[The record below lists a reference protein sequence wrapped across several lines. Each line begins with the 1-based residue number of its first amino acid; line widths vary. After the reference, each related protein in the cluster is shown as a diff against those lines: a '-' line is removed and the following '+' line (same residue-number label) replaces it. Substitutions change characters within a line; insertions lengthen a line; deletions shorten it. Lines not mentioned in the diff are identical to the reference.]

1 MARKKNNMIKPQINQ
16 MEKYDT
22 FSANL
27 NFFLK
32 ILRKENLT
40 SFKYAANLLN
50 YGFMMGKLAK
60 II

>member
-1 MARKKNNMIKPQINQ
+1 

-27 NFFLK
+27 KFFLK

>member
-1 MARKKNNMIKPQINQ
+1 MIKPQINQ

>member
-1 MARKKNNMIKPQINQ
+1 MTRKKNNMIKPQINQ

-27 NFFLK
+27 KIFLK
-32 ILRKENLT
+32 ILRKEHLA

-60 II
+60 FI